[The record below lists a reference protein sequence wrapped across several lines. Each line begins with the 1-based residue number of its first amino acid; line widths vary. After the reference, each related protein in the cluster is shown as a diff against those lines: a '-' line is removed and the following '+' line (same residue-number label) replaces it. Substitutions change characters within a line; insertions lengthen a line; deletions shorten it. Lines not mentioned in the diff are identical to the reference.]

1 MKITLS
7 LVLVFV
13 AGIVFARYFPQL
25 PQMVGLP

>member
-7 LVLVFV
+7 LVLIFV
-13 AGIVFARYFPQL
+13 AGVIFARMFPQL

>member
-7 LVLVFV
+7 LVIIFV
-13 AGIVFARYFPQL
+13 AGVIFARLFPQL